1 MGAARVKTD
10 TLFYRFFQE
19 LPEVFFVL
27 VGRPATDAAHF
38 RFEAIELKDTAVR
51 IDGVYLPSPPDDRE
65 TAFFV
70 EFQNHRSERTYSNLL
85 LKVGL
90 YLEKVN
96 PHQNWRAVV
105 IYPTLAVE
113 QENLHPYRAW
123 LDSDQLTRIYLDEL
137 PEPRPEEIGQRI
149 VRLITAK
156 PDAAVGR
163 AQQLIPQVRA
173 SPEPAERRAHL
184 IQLIETVVAYKLPHL
199 SRKELEKML
208 QVDSFRET
216 KIYQE
221 AFEEGKEKGVEEGI
235 EKSTEQI
242 AMRMLA
248 EKFRVPDIAKVT
260 GLSAAAIKRLQKKS
274 KK

>member
-1 MGAARVKTD
+1 MKTD

-19 LPEVFFVL
+19 LPEVFFAL

-38 RFEAIELKDTAVR
+38 RFVAVELKDTAVR
-51 IDGVYLPSPPDDRE
+51 IDGVYLPTPANNDES
-65 TAFFV
+65 AFFV

-105 IYPTLAVE
+105 IYPTRSVE

-137 PEPRPEEIGQRI
+137 PEPTPDQIGQRI
-149 VRLITAK
+149 VRMIIAK
-156 PDAAVGR
+156 PDDAVGR

-173 SPEPAERRAHL
+173 SAEPVERRGHL

-216 KIYQE
+216 KIYRE
-221 AFEEGKEKGVEEGI
+221 AFEEGKEEG
-235 EKSTEQI
+235 ELKKAEAI
-242 AMRMLA
+242 ALRMLA
-248 EKFRVPDIAKVT
+248 EKISVPTVAKVT

>member
-1 MGAARVKTD
+1 MKTD
-10 TLFYRFFQE
+10 TLFYRFLLE
-19 LPEVFFVL
+19 LPEIFFVL

-38 RFEAIELKDTAVR
+38 RFMAVELKDTAVR
-51 IDGVYLPSPPDDRE
+51 IDGVYLPSPVNNDE
-65 TAFFV
+65 SAYFV
-70 EFQNHRSERTYSNLL
+70 EFQNHRSDRTYSNLL

-96 PHQNWRAVV
+96 PCQNWQAVV
-105 IYPTLAVE
+105 IYPTRSVE
-113 QENLHPYRAW
+113 QDNLQPYRAW

-137 PEPRPEEIGQRI
+137 PEPKPEEIGQRI
-149 VRLITAK
+149 VRLIIAK
-156 PDAAVGR
+156 PGDAVDR

-173 SPEPAERRAHL
+173 SSEPAERRAHL

-221 AFEEGKEKGVEEGI
+221 AFEEGVEEGI
-235 EKSTEQI
+235 EKGIEKGK
-242 AMRMLA
+242 AEVALRLLA
-248 EKFRVPDIAKVT
+248 EKVPVATIAKAT
-260 GLSAAAIKRLQKKS
+260 GLTAAAIKRLQKKS
-274 KK
+274 NK